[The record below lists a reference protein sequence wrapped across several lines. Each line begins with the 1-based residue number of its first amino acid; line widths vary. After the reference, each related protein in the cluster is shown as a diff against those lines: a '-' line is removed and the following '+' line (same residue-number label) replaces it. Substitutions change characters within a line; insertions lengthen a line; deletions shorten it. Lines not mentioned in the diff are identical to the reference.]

1 MQSPSKKISF
11 ALIGFGRFGKLH
23 ANILKHHPNVRVD
36 AICEIDPLAVQQA
49 RNEFPDAKIYT
60 EPFNMFQEINVDA
73 VTVVSPED
81 THAEIVQ
88 AALNSGSHV
97 FCEKPLAT
105 KLSEARKL
113 AKISLERGL
122 KLRVGY
128 ILRYEPRHRVL
139 KQQIE
144 AGKLGEIG
152 KIRAKRDISRSWFE
166 AYGYRV
172 HSAYETLIH
181 DVDLVLWFS
190 QQRCKSVSAW
200 GGYLLGYNV
209 PETLVMVLEM
219 ESGTI
224 SILESSW
231 LVPSGA
237 PANIIGWEDASD
249 AGKGVVEA
257 SLEVIGTKG
266 SSYLKTYEP
275 SLTINDDTGS
285 YCPDL
290 ALWPQIDGRTVGAL
304 RAEIWDFIEELLGEN
319 HAKVDSL
326 EDAVHV
332 QEICEAAI
340 ESEKS
345 GKKVSI
351 S

>member
-1 MQSPSKKISF
+1 MQSPSKRISF
-11 ALIGFGRFGKLH
+11 ALIGFGRFGKH
-23 ANILKHHPNVRVD
+23 HGNILKHHPNAIVD
-36 AICEIDPLAVQQA
+36 AICEIDPVAVQQA
-49 RNEFPDAKIYT
+49 RSEFPDAKIYT
-60 EPFNMFQEINVDA
+60 DPFSMLSEIDVDA

-81 THAEIVQ
+81 THAGIVQ
-88 AALNSGSHV
+88 AALNSGMHV

-105 KLSEARKL
+105 KCADAMKL
-113 AKISLERGL
+113 AKIAQEREL

-139 KQQIE
+139 KQQIV
-144 AGKLGEIG
+144 AGKLGKLG
-152 KIRAKRDISRSWFE
+152 KIRAKRDVSRSWFE
-166 AYGYRV
+166 AYGHRV

-200 GGYLLGYNV
+200 GGYLLGYDV

-224 SILESSW
+224 CILESSW

-237 PANIIGWEDASD
+237 PANIFGWGDASD
-249 AGKGVVEA
+249 AGKGVVES

-285 YCPDL
+285 YYPDL
-290 ALWPQIDGRTVGAL
+290 AFWPQIEGRTVGAL
-304 RAEIWDFIEELLGEN
+304 REEIWDFIQELLGEN
-319 HAKVDSL
+319 HVKVDSL

-340 ESEKS
+340 ESEKF
-345 GKKVSI
+345 GKKINI